1 MIEGKTKIIEDFE
14 YPIDTTP
21 LMSGEL
27 PEHFDCVRIITKD
40 SLTANDGGIQANLSV
55 AKDKTTQNCNVM
67 AYLES
72 KGFPLAFERRHDETS
87 FIAKKCEMLP
97 FEFVARRKPYGSY
110 LKREPLAPGV
120 NAWGAFDP
128 PIVEMF
134 HKHTVVMPCLT
145 HKNQH
150 AINPETRLMPEAQ
163 AREYFMVDG
172 EWTHEVYTDPLLVI
186 EQGVPKLYPSKQPR
200 HDMQPLMTIKLKLSI
215 TRHFDAIAEKTA
227 AVFER
232 IEEAWKK
239 LDVKLID
246 LKVEW
251 GKVKMKETSLIVI
264 ADVIDNDSWRIWPN
278 GDPKQQLDKQAFRDG
293 EELTEIQKKYAI
305 VTEYTNKF

>member
-1 MIEGKTKIIEDFE
+1 MIEGKTKIIEDVVDN
-14 YPIDTTP
+14 PD
-21 LMSGEL
+21 L
-27 PEHFDCVRIITKD
+27 VRIITKD
-40 SLTANDGGIQANLSV
+40 LLTANDAAIQADLPV

-67 AYLES
+67 AYLKS
-72 KGFPLAFERRHDETS
+72 HGYPLAFERRHDETS
-87 FIAKKCEMLP
+87 FIARKCKMFP
-97 FEFVARRKPYGSY
+97 VEFVARRKPYGSY
-110 LKREPLAPGV
+110 LKREPQATGV

-150 AINPETRLMPEAQ
+150 AINPETRLMPEDQ

-172 EWTHEVYTDPLLVI
+172 EWTHEVYTDPYIDLQMSGW
-186 EQGVPKLYPSKQPR
+186 ELYPPKQPR
-200 HDMQPLMTIKLKLSI
+200 HDMQPLMTIRNEIRGEILDMIL
-215 TRHFDAIAEKTA
+215 RGLPAC
-227 AVFER
+227 FER

-239 LDVKLID
+239 FDVNLID

-251 GKVKMKETSLIVI
+251 GKVKGKFGDEYVI
-264 ADVIDNDSWRIWPN
+264 ADVIDNDNWRIWPN
-278 GDPKQQLDKQAFRDG
+278 GDPKQQLDKQSFRDG